1 MTDFKGSCSFG
12 GVPFQRKWVD
22 VWSMEE
28 FLVQA
33 WPRMVVELG
42 TGTGSFSTYLAS
54 YCAFHGCAFHT
65 FDLHGKSQ
73 HPHVRQHPGCVD
85 AIRKLGGVVHDCD
98 VFDASTQATIR
109 TLLGSDAPAFLYCD
123 NGNKPREVATYSPML
138 RPGDFLGVHDF
149 GSEIVEEDLP
159 QEAFV
164 PWNPDSF
171 ANIASSNLILEC
183 MK

>member
-1 MTDFKGSCSFG
+1 
-12 GVPFQRKWVD
+12 
-22 VWSMEE
+22 
-28 FLVQA
+28 
-33 WPRMVVELG
+33 
-42 TGTGSFSTYLAS
+42 
-54 YCAFHGCAFHT
+54 
-65 FDLHGKSQ
+65 
-73 HPHVRQHPGCVD
+73 
-85 AIRKLGGVVHDCD
+85 
-98 VFDASTQATIR
+98 
-109 TLLGSDAPAFLYCD
+109 
-123 NGNKPREVATYSPML
+123 ML